1 MSRRRISKAMAKK
14 IARERMDI
22 LLGLAE
28 IEMREGRATYSR
40 KYVELAARI
49 GMRYNTPMGKQKRS
63 YCSKCRSYFVFPT
76 NASVRL
82 KNGRIVITCAECGTV
97 SRYPFKR

>member
-1 MSRRRISKAMAKK
+1 MSRRRISKAAAKK

-22 LLGLAE
+22 LLQLAE
-28 IEMREGRATYSR
+28 NEMRENRRSYSR
-40 KYVELAARI
+40 KYVELACRI
-49 GMRYNTPMGKQKRS
+49 SMRYNTPMGKHKRS
-63 YCSKCRSYFVFPT
+63 YCPKCRSYFLFPK

-82 KNGRIVITCAECGTV
+82 KNGRIVITCAECGNI